1 MSRKRKDTKIWHAL
15 RRFIVSAISLV
26 AIAILINLAPNYEKS
41 DLSGK
46 INLIINNNNITKSLK
61 NEILI
66 ENDKIYLSFDD
77 TKNFFD
83 EYLLLDGDKIIATS
97 NTKTTSIPVNG
108 GKVYENGSYRNIEYN
123 IINQDNKYY
132 LPLNILSSIYNF
144 ELNYNEDNKIITID
158 SLNRKLVT
166 AISSKASN
174 IKYKPTNLSKTV
186 DKVER
191 GETLYVLQNTESG
204 KDEKE
209 GKYLK
214 VRTEDGVIGYI
225 KESKLINKVAV
236 RDDLEKEK
244 IDGKIGL
251 VWDYYN
257 QYTAAPARTE
267 QIKGAD
273 VVLPS
278 FFELRSDGSLA
289 VNIGNSGMNYI
300 NWTKQANLKVWPV
313 LSNSMLNDLDA
324 MSNILSTFETRAN
337 LIENII
343 DQLVKIDVD
352 GIYIDFEDMYK
363 DDKDNFS
370 RFLIELAPRLREI
383 GMTLSVLLTAPDGSD
398 TWSLCYDRNLIGKVA
413 DYVVFMGYDE
423 NTGSS
428 KTAGTVAGANWV
440 ELNIKKFLG
449 QEGIDKDKIILAIPF
464 YTRLWQ
470 ETDGNLT
477 SKVVNMKDVEIP
489 NDAKVKWDEN
499 LKQTYIEY
507 KRDNT
512 VYKMWIEDEKSI
524 SAKLD
529 LVQRYGLAG
538 AGFWEKDREK
548 ENIWNIV
555 EEKLK

>member
-1 MSRKRKDTKIWHAL
+1 MSRKRKSTKIWHAL

-41 DLSGK
+41 DLSEK

-66 ENDKIYLSFDD
+66 EDDNIYLSFED

-83 EYLLLDGDKIIATS
+83 EYLMLDGDKIIATS
-97 NTKTTSIPVNG
+97 NTKTASIPLNG
-108 GKVYENGSYRNIEYN
+108 GKIYENGSYRNSEYN
-123 IINQDNKYY
+123 IINKNDQYY
-132 LPLNILSSIYNF
+132 LPLNTLSSIYNF
-144 ELNYNEDNKIITID
+144 ELNYNEDNQIITVD

-166 AISSKASN
+166 AISSKASK

-186 DKVER
+186 DRVER
-191 GETLYVLQNTESG
+191 GETLYVLQNAENG
-204 KDEKE
+204 EDEKY
-209 GKYLK
+209 GNYLK
-214 VRTEDGVIGYI
+214 VRTEDGIIGYV

-236 RDDLEKEK
+236 RDDLEEEK
-244 IDGKIGL
+244 IDGKVGL

-267 QIKGAD
+267 TIKGAD

-289 VNIGNSGMNYI
+289 VNIGNSGTNYI
-300 NWTKQANLKVWPV
+300 NWAKQSNLKVWPV
-313 LSNSMLNDLDA
+313 LSNSMLNDLDS

-337 LIENII
+337 LIDNII
-343 DQLVKIDVD
+343 NQLVKIDVD

-398 TWSLCYDRNLIGKVA
+398 TWSLCYDRNLIGKVS
-413 DYVVFMGYDE
+413 DYVIFMGYDE

-449 QEGIDKDKIILAIPF
+449 QEGIDKDKIIIAIPF

-477 SKVVNMKDVEIP
+477 SQVVNMKDVNIP
-489 NDAKVKWDEN
+489 DDAKVEWDDN

-529 LVQRYGLAG
+529 LVQKYNIAG

-548 ENIWNIV
+548 DNIWEIV

>member
-66 ENDKIYLSFDD
+66 KNDKIYLSFDD

-191 GETLYVLQNTESG
+191 GETLYVLQNTDSG

-300 NWTKQANLKVWPV
+300 NWAKQANLKVWPV

-352 GIYIDFEDMYK
+352 GIYIDFEDMYR

-529 LVQRYGLAG
+529 LV
-538 AGFWEKDREK
+538 
-548 ENIWNIV
+548 
-555 EEKLK
+555 

>member
-66 ENDKIYLSFDD
+66 KNDKIYLSFDD

-191 GETLYVLQNTESG
+191 GETLYVLQNTDSG

-300 NWTKQANLKVWPV
+300 NWAKQANLKVWPV

-352 GIYIDFEDMYK
+352 GIYIDFEDMYR

>member
-66 ENDKIYLSFDD
+66 KNDKIYLSFDN

-83 EYLLLDGDKIIATS
+83 EYLLLDGEKIIATS

-191 GETLYVLQNTESG
+191 GETLYVLQNTDSG

-300 NWTKQANLKVWPV
+300 NWAKQANLKVWPV

-352 GIYIDFEDMYK
+352 GIYIDFEDMYR

>member
-313 LSNSMLNDLDA
+313 LSNSML
-324 MSNILSTFETRAN
+324 
-337 LIENII
+337 
-343 DQLVKIDVD
+343 K
-352 GIYIDFEDMYK
+352 
-363 DDKDNFS
+363 
-370 RFLIELAPRLREI
+370 
-383 GMTLSVLLTAPDGSD
+383 
-398 TWSLCYDRNLIGKVA
+398 
-413 DYVVFMGYDE
+413 
-423 NTGSS
+423 
-428 KTAGTVAGANWV
+428 
-440 ELNIKKFLG
+440 
-449 QEGIDKDKIILAIPF
+449 
-464 YTRLWQ
+464 
-470 ETDGNLT
+470 
-477 SKVVNMKDVEIP
+477 
-489 NDAKVKWDEN
+489 
-499 LKQTYIEY
+499 
-507 KRDNT
+507 
-512 VYKMWIEDEKSI
+512 
-524 SAKLD
+524 
-529 LVQRYGLAG
+529 
-538 AGFWEKDREK
+538 
-548 ENIWNIV
+548 
-555 EEKLK
+555 

>member
-1 MSRKRKDTKIWHAL
+1 MSRKRKGTKIWHAL
-15 RRFIVSAISLV
+15 RRFIVSAIFLV

-66 ENDKIYLSFDD
+66 ENDDVYLSFDD

-83 EYLLLDGDKIIATS
+83 EYLMLDGDKIIATS
-97 NTKTTSIPVNG
+97 NTKTVSIPING
-108 GKVYENGSYRNIEYN
+108 EKVYENGSYRNNEYN
-123 IINQDNKYY
+123 IITKDDKYY
-132 LPLNILSSIYNF
+132 LPLNTISSIYNF
-144 ELNYNEDNKIITID
+144 ELDYNEDNQIITVD

-166 AISSKASN
+166 AISSKATN

-191 GETLYVLQNTESG
+191 GETLYVLQNTESRE
-204 KDEKE
+204 DEKD

-214 VRTEDGVIGYI
+214 VRTEDGIIGYV
-225 KESKLINKVAV
+225 KESGLINKVAV

-244 IDGKIGL
+244 IEGKVGL

-257 QYTAAPARTE
+257 QYTAAPERTE
-267 QIKGAD
+267 TIKGAD

-289 VNIGNSGMNYI
+289 VNIGNSGTNYI
-300 NWTKQANLKVWPV
+300 NWAKKSNLKVWPV
-313 LSNSMLNDLDA
+313 LSNSMLNDLDS

-337 LIENII
+337 LIDNII
-343 DQLVKIDVD
+343 DELVKIEVD

-477 SKVVNMKDVEIP
+477 SKVVNMKDIEIP
-489 NDAKVKWDEN
+489 NDAKVEWDDN

-529 LVQRYGLAG
+529 LVQKYNIAG

-548 ENIWNIV
+548 DTIWDIV

>member
-1 MSRKRKDTKIWHAL
+1 MGRKRKSTKIWHAL
-15 RRFIVSAISLV
+15 RRFIVSAIALV

-66 ENDKIYLSFDD
+66 ENDDVYLSFDD

-83 EYLLLDGDKIIATS
+83 EYLMLDGDKIIATS
-97 NTKTTSIPVNG
+97 NTKTASIPING
-108 GKVYENGSYRNIEYN
+108 GKIYENGSYRNNEYS
-123 IINQDNKYY
+123 IITKDDKYY
-132 LPLNILSSIYNF
+132 LPLNMLSSIYNF
-144 ELNYNEDNKIITID
+144 ELDYNEDNQIITVD

-166 AISSKASN
+166 AISSKATS
-174 IKYKPTNLSKTV
+174 IKYKPTNFSKTV

-191 GETLYVLQNTESG
+191 GETLYVLQNAESG
-204 KDEKE
+204 EDEKD

-214 VRTEDGVIGYI
+214 VRTEDGIIGYV

-244 IDGKIGL
+244 IDGKVGL

-267 QIKGAD
+267 TIKGAD

-289 VNIGNSGMNYI
+289 VNIGNSGTNYI
-300 NWTKQANLKVWPV
+300 NWAKQSNLKVWPV

-343 DQLVKIDVD
+343 NQLVKIEVD

-489 NDAKVKWDEN
+489 NDAKVEWDEN

-529 LVQRYGLAG
+529 LVQKYNIAG

-548 ENIWNIV
+548 DTIWDIV